1 MFFDHGEKW
10 LGEKKFGKMT
20 IVCNSTQL
28 VVEVE
33 HLNAARIFVVLKA
46 LKNHE

>member
-10 LGEKKFGKMT
+10 VGGKKFGKMT

-28 VVEVE
+28 VVELE
-33 HLNAARIFVVLKA
+33 PLECCTDLRCFGSPQKP
-46 LKNHE
+46 